1 MSTVGM
7 DATPRAEFVG
17 LSPELLS
24 QLLRLSH
31 DAIFVWRP
39 GGAIEFWNQGAEE
52 LYGYP
57 AREALGTRPIELL
70 AAGTL
75 AGRGEIAES
84 LRNAGEWAGELRH
97 RRRDGR
103 EVVVSSRMQLVHDAQ
118 GIELVLETNRDIS
131 AAKGA
136 ERAREETEQRLRVAL
151 DSSDV
156 SFGIFTAIRDA
167 DSRVVDFRWTY
178 VNRANCRLLGRRAEE
193 LLDRPVREVLPNGW
207 APPGLFE
214 AFSRAVETGIAQEI
228 DIEPGPN
235 GITHW
240 FHNVVE
246 RFGDGVAV
254 WFTDLSELKRSE
266 QALRTADRRKDDF
279 LATLAH
285 ELRNPLAPIRN
296 GLAIL
301 KLSVAM
307 QGTAKRTI
315 EMMERQLTHLV
326 RLIDDLLDVSRI
338 TRGKMA
344 LRLRRVSMH
353 EVLAGSLE
361 SCRGPLDA
369 KRLELDARVGT
380 EPLLIHGDPDRLMQV
395 FSNLLTNAIN
405 YTERGGH
412 ITLEARREG
421 DNAVVTVS
429 DTGIG
434 IPPGA
439 LTSVFEM
446 FSQLHPGAQGEAG
459 LGIGLALVRQLV
471 QMHGGSVAAASE
483 GAGRGSTFTV
493 RLPLIGAAATRSAAS
508 SDAAAPAN

>member
-1 MSTVGM
+1 M
-7 DATPRAEFVG
+7 DATLQAESFG
-17 LSPELLS
+17 HLSPELLA
-24 QLLRLSH
+24 QLLCLSN
-31 DAIFVWRP
+31 DAIFVWRQ
-39 GGAIEFWNQGAEE
+39 GGVIEFWNRGAEE

-57 AREALGTRPIELL
+57 AREALGRRPIELIASEPL
-70 AAGTL
+70 ASRA
-75 AGRGEIAES
+75 EIMAA
-84 LRNAGEWAGELRH
+84 LRQDGEWAGEFRH

-103 EVVVSSRMQLVHDAQ
+103 DVIVSSRMQLVRDAQ
-118 GIELVLETNRDIS
+118 GSELVLETNRDVT
-131 AAKGA
+131 AARSA
-136 ERAREETEQRLRVAL
+136 ERTRAQTEQLLRIAL

-156 SFGIFTAIRDA
+156 SFGIFTAIRDPS
-167 DSRVVDFRWTY
+167 SRIVDFEWTY
-178 VNRANCRLLGRRAEE
+178 VNRANCRLLGRPPEALLGRA
-193 LLDRPVREVLPNGW
+193 VREVLPRGW
-207 APPGLFE
+207 EPPGLFE
-214 AFSRAVETGIAQEI
+214 AFCRAVETGTTQEV
-228 DIEPGPN
+228 DVEPGPN

-254 WFTDLSELKRSE
+254 WFADLSEIKRSE
-266 QALRTADRRKDDF
+266 QALRDADRRKDEF

-301 KLSVAM
+301 KLAVPM

-344 LRLRRVSMH
+344 LRLRRLAMN
-353 EVLAGSLE
+353 EALAGSLE

-369 KRLELDARVGT
+369 KRLVLDARIGT
-380 EPLLIHGDPDRLMQV
+380 EPLMVHGDPDRLMQV

-405 YTERGGH
+405 YTESGGR
-412 ITLEARREG
+412 ITLQARGEDG
-421 DNAVVTVS
+421 HAVVTVS

-434 IPPGA
+434 IPQGA
-439 LTSVFEM
+439 LGSVFEM
-446 FSQLHPGAQGEAG
+446 FSQLHPGGQGEAG

-471 QMHGGSVAAASE
+471 EMHGGSVEAWSE
-483 GAGRGSTFTV
+483 GAGRGSTFIV
-493 RLPLIGAAATRSAAS
+493 RLPLAAATEVSSAEARG
-508 SDAAAPAN
+508 ALVPTR

>member
-1 MSTVGM
+1 MTAIAV
-7 DATPRAEFVG
+7 DAKPPTELVG

-31 DAIFVWRP
+31 DAIFVWRQ
-39 GGAIEFWNQGAEE
+39 GGAIEFWNHGAEE
-52 LYGYP
+52 LYGYS
-57 AREALGTRPIELL
+57 ADEAVGTRPVDLL
-70 AAGTL
+70 AVEPLTFRA
-75 AGRGEIAES
+75 EIFAS
-84 LRNAGEWAGELRH
+84 LRGARAWAGELRH
-97 RRRDGR
+97 RCRDGR
-103 EVVVSSRMQLVHDAQ
+103 EVIVSSRMQLVRDAQ
-118 GIELVLETNRDIS
+118 GVELVLETNRDITS
-131 AAKGA
+131 AKYA
-136 ERAREETEQRLRVAL
+136 ERDREETEQRLRIAL

-167 DSRVVDFRWTY
+167 DSRIVDFRWTY
-178 VNRANCRLLGRRAEE
+178 VNRANCRLLGRTPDE
-193 LLDRPVREVLPNGW
+193 LLGRAVSEILPHGW
-207 APPGLFE
+207 DPPGLFD
-214 AFSRAVETGIAQEI
+214 AFCRATETGTTEEV

-235 GITHW
+235 GIMHW

-254 WFTDLSELKRSE
+254 WFTDVSELKRSE
-266 QALRTADRRKDDF
+266 QALRDADRRKDEF

-301 KLSVAM
+301 KLVVAM

-344 LRLRRVSMH
+344 LRLRRLALH
-353 EVLAGSLE
+353 EVLASSLE

-369 KRLELDARVGT
+369 KRLVLDARIGT
-380 EPLLIHGDPDRLMQV
+380 EPLIIYGDGDRLMQV

-405 YTERGGH
+405 YTENGGR
-412 ITLEARREG
+412 ITLDARREDG
-421 DNAVVTVS
+421 HAVVTVS

-434 IPPGA
+434 IPHGA
-439 LTSVFEM
+439 LATVFEM
-446 FSQLHPGAQGEAG
+446 FSQLHAGTHGEAG

-471 QMHGGSVAAASE
+471 QMHGGRVEAASE
-483 GAGRGSTFTV
+483 GAGRGSTFIV
-493 RLPLIGAAATRSAAS
+493 HLPIAVSAELPSAVIR
-508 SDAAAPAN
+508 DAAVPTR

>member
-1 MSTVGM
+1 MN
-7 DATPRAEFVG
+7 ATPQDESVG

-39 GGAIEFWNQGAEE
+39 GGAIEFWNHGAEE
-52 LYGYP
+52 LYGYS
-57 AREALGTRPIELL
+57 AREALGRRPIELL
-70 AAGTL
+70 AAGPLT
-75 AGRGEIAES
+75 GRAEIVES
-84 LRNAGEWAGELRH
+84 LRKAREWAGELRH
-97 RRRDGR
+97 RCRDGR
-103 EVVVSSRMQLVHDAQ
+103 EVIVSSRMQMVRDAR
-118 GIELVLETNRDIS
+118 GIDVVLETNRDIS
-131 AAKGA
+131 SAKTA
-136 ERAREETEQRLRVAL
+136 EWAREETEQRLRIAL

-167 DSRVVDFRWTY
+167 DSHIVDFRWTY
-178 VNRANCRLLGRRAEE
+178 VNRANCRLLGRRPEE
-193 LLDRPVREVLPNGW
+193 LLGRPVREVLPRGW

-214 AFSRAVETGIAQEI
+214 AFCRAVETGVTQEI

-266 QALRTADRRKDDF
+266 QALRHADRRKDEF

-301 KLSVAM
+301 KLAVAM
-307 QGTAKRTI
+307 QGTAKRTV

-344 LRLRRVSMH
+344 LRPRQLALH

-361 SCRGPLDA
+361 SCRGALDA
-369 KRLELDARVGT
+369 KRLELDAHIGS

-395 FSNLLTNAIN
+395 FSNLLSNAIN

-412 ITLEARREG
+412 ITLEARRG
-421 DNAVVTVS
+421 DDHAVVTVA

-434 IPPGA
+434 IPRGA
-439 LTSVFEM
+439 LSSVFEM
-446 FSQLHPGAQGEAG
+446 FSQVHPGAQGEAG

-471 QMHGGSVAAASE
+471 QMHGGSVEAASE

-493 RLPLIGAAATRSAAS
+493 RLPLIEAAAMPSATAS
-508 SDAAAPAN
+508 EAAGRGR

>member
-1 MSTVGM
+1 MNLPES
-7 DATPRAEFVG
+7 DG
-17 LSPELLS
+17 LSQELLS

-31 DAIFVWRP
+31 DAIFVWRQ

-52 LYGYP
+52 LYGYT
-57 AREALGTRPIELL
+57 ASEALGRRPVELL
-70 AAGTL
+70 ASEPL
-75 AGRGEIAES
+75 AGRAEIMCS
-84 LRNAGEWAGELRH
+84 LREARQWTGELRH
-97 RRRDGR
+97 RCRDGR
-103 EVVVSSRMQLVHDAQ
+103 EVTVSSRMQVVRDAQ
-118 GIELVLETNRDIS
+118 GIELVLESNRDVTE
-131 AAKGA
+131 AKRA
-136 ERAREETEQRLRVAL
+136 ERARGETEQRLRIAL

-167 DSRVVDFRWTY
+167 SSRIVDFRWTY
-178 VNRANCRLLGRRAEE
+178 VNRANCRLLNRPPEA
-193 LLDRPVREVLPNGW
+193 LLGRPVREVLPQGW
-207 APPGLFE
+207 APPGLFD
-214 AFSRAVETGIAQEI
+214 AFCRAVETGTPQQL
-228 DIEPGPN
+228 DLEPGPN

-254 WFTDLSELKRSE
+254 WFTDVSDLKRSE
-266 QALRTADRRKDDF
+266 QALRDADRRKDEF

-301 KLSVAM
+301 KLAVPM

-344 LRLRRVSMH
+344 LRMRRVSIH

-361 SCRGPLDA
+361 SRRGLLDA
-369 KRLELDARVGT
+369 KRLGFDARIGS
-380 EPLLIHGDPDRLMQV
+380 EPLEVHGDPDRLMQV
-395 FSNLLTNAIN
+395 FSNLLSNAIN
-405 YTERGGH
+405 YTESGGR
-412 ITLEARREG
+412 ITLEAGCEDG
-421 DNAVVTVS
+421 HAVVTVS

-439 LTSVFEM
+439 LASVFEM
-446 FSQLHPGAQGEAG
+446 FSQLHAGAQGEAG

-471 QMHGGSVAAASE
+471 QMHGGSVEAMSE
-483 GAGRGSTFTV
+483 GAGRGSTFIV
-493 RLPLIGAAATRSAAS
+493 RLPLIEPADRASRAAQDESLMPGTAAS
-508 SDAAAPAN
+508 TY